1 MQINVT
7 LHEMPCAAMSLD
19 VMDSS
24 GQTEL
29 DVDHD
34 FYKQRMKGGLPIHE
48 VITETVEATAGTA
61 GATKNGKQCGSCYG
75 AGNPGQCCNT
85 CQEVTDAYARKG
97 WSLSQIQTIEQ
108 CEREGVNSKVVE
120 QLGEGCMFYGHIM
133 VNKVSGNFHF
143 APGRSFNQGHLHV
156 HDIASLPEVVFNM
169 SHTVNRLSFGEDF
182 PGVVNPLDSVTKVSD
197 LELKPGL
204 VDSASMFQYFLK
216 VVPTSYTS
224 LSGKRIL
231 TNQFSVTENERV
243 LQQVNANGL
252 PGVFFFYDIS
262 PLKVI
267 YNEEKSSFLHFLTSV
282 CAIVGG
288 VFTVSGIVDSFVYHG
303 HRALK
308 KKIELGKFS

>member
-1 MQINVT
+1 M
-7 LHEMPCAAMSLD
+7 
-19 VMDSS
+19 
-24 GQTEL
+24 
-29 DVDHD
+29 
-34 FYKQRMKGGLPIHE
+34 
-48 VITETVEATAGTA
+48 
-61 GATKNGKQCGSCYG
+61 
-75 AGNPGQCCNT
+75 
-85 CQEVTDAYARKG
+85 
-97 WSLSQIQTIEQ
+97 
-108 CEREGVNSKVVE
+108 
-120 QLGEGCMFYGHIM
+120 
-133 VNKVSGNFHF
+133 
-143 APGRSFNQGHLHV
+143 
-156 HDIASLPEVVFNM
+156 HDIASLPEIVFNM

-182 PGVVNPLDSVTKVSD
+182 PGVVNPLDSVTKVSE

-216 VVPTSYTS
+216 VVPTSYTNI
-224 LSGKRIL
+224 SGKRIL

-267 YNEEKSSFLHFLTSV
+267 YKEEKSSFLHFLTSV

-308 KKIELGKFS
+308 KKMELGKFS